1 MFILELSR
9 LLIIM
14 CLYLYMCILLEF
26 IFQRIVIVM
35 QVDVIIPYWRMEQG
49 EVRRRDIRSETK
61 LVRRRGIRSD
71 IISYGGVGSY
81 VECARCVAK
90 CVIPKSSM
98 SSNCFVVVKSP
109 TMSNRHVDSVH
120 IANDRLESSIH
131 EQRRTRM
138 LSNV

>member
-1 MFILELSR
+1 
-9 LLIIM
+9 M

-49 EVRRRDIRSETK
+49 EVRRRDIRSETKLVRRRDIRSETK

-120 IANDRLESSIH
+120 IANGRLESSIH
-131 EQRRTRM
+131 EQR
-138 LSNV
+138 